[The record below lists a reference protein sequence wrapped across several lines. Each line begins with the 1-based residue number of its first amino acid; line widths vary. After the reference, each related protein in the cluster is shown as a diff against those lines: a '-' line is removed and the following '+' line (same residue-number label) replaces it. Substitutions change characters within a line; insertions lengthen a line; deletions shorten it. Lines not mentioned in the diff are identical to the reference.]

1 MSAFALGY
9 SQAVRQQTLN
19 LPFPWFE
26 STYPSH
32 MTITGLF
39 VEWTVFYFL
48 DFLYMK
54 RRLVLRLRIYS
65 EKRLSLNVF
74 ALYPILEYTLT

>member
-1 MSAFALGY
+1 MSVIALGH

-32 MTITGLF
+32 M
-39 VEWTVFYFL
+39 
-48 DFLYMK
+48 K
-54 RRLVLRLRIYS
+54 IYQ
-65 EKRLSLNVF
+65 
-74 ALYPILEYTLT
+74 

>member
-1 MSAFALGY
+1 MSVIALGY

-32 MTITGLF
+32 MKI
-39 VEWTVFYFL
+39 
-48 DFLYMK
+48 DQQ
-54 RRLVLRLRIYS
+54 
-65 EKRLSLNVF
+65 
-74 ALYPILEYTLT
+74 

>member
-26 STYPSH
+26 STYPSQANN
-32 MTITGLF
+32 LNSEAQNS
-39 VEWTVFYFL
+39 VE
-48 DFLYMK
+48 
-54 RRLVLRLRIYS
+54 
-65 EKRLSLNVF
+65 
-74 ALYPILEYTLT
+74 